1 MPHGRPTVV
10 SPPTRTLV
18 ATPPAVGAVIA
29 TLAAAVGCGTNSPVY
44 FPGAEVLQSDGS
56 EVEVRSTL
64 PLRFRAPD
72 ATQQAEL
79 DTLSATL
86 GYAVPWLRQDRVHL
100 EVKYTVTNLSPD
112 REGTFSVFADGASEF
127 TRFDYEAIAAAFA
140 AENEEPPPVGLMQNV
155 KAPLLRPG
163 EVYQGIF
170 REDDFREASA
180 DLDGMGRFMA
190 PFLTVLFNRSEV
202 NPAGLEMVPSN
213 SSPARQWILP
223 ALWELT
229 IRFRATQPMTCQFVV
244 RVRDDQQQLWQEQGD
259 QVAGEFAPAPAN
271 FAPVLP

>member
-1 MPHGRPTVV
+1 MFLRPRAGRP
-10 SPPTRTLV
+10 PARAFMPTPTQAVALITTLV
-18 ATPPAVGAVIA
+18 G
-29 TLAAAVGCGTNSPVY
+29 AVGCGTNSPVY
-44 FPGAEVLQSDGS
+44 FPGEVILESDGS

-64 PLRFRAPD
+64 PLRFRAPT
-72 ATQQAEL
+72 AAEQTEL

-86 GYAVPWLRQDRVHL
+86 GYTVPWLRGDRVHL
-100 EVKYTVTNLSPD
+100 EVKYTVTNLSTD
-112 REGTFSVFADGASEF
+112 SEGTFSVFADGASEF
-127 TRFDYEAIAAAFA
+127 TRFDYEAVAAAFA
-140 AENEEPPPVGLMQNV
+140 ADNEEPPPVGLMQNV

-163 EVYQGIF
+163 EVYQGMF

-213 SSPARQWILP
+213 LSPPRQWILP
-223 ALWELT
+223 AMWELT
-229 IRFRATQPMTCQFVV
+229 IRFRATQPMTCQFMV
-244 RVRDDQQQLWQEQGD
+244 RVRDDAHQLWQAQGD
-259 QVAGEFAPAPAN
+259 QGAGEFAPAPAT